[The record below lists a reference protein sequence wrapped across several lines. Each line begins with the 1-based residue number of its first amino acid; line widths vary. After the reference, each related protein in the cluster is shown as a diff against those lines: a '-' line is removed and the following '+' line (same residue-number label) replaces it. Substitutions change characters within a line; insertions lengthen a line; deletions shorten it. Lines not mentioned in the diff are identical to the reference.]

1 MPGRINANTASRALV
16 AGDVAL
22 GVGWGDGAVV
32 LAIASGSNDQRGAFT
47 VTSVGSNQA
56 QATATVTVT
65 FAQAYEDVP
74 VVVACRGGGDAGP
87 TTKVAVSSRTATG
100 FVLVN
105 DTIPVVAELTQ
116 LYYQVLG

>member
-1 MPGRINANTASRALV
+1 MPGRIYANTASRALV

-22 GVGWGDGAVV
+22 GVGWGDGTLV
-32 LAIASGSNDQRGAFT
+32 LSIASGSNDQRGAFT
-47 VTSVGSNQA
+47 ITSVGSNQA

-65 FAQAYEDVP
+65 FAQAYEAAP

-87 TTKVAVSSRTATG
+87 TTKVAVSSVSATG

-105 DTIPVVAELTQ
+105 DTIPVEDELTE
-116 LYYQVLG
+116 LYYQVIG